1 MRNERGIERRRRR
14 WKEDGEE
21 RERER
26 ERERRDHISRN
37 GVQVGGY

>member
-26 ERERRDHISRN
+26 ERRDHISRN